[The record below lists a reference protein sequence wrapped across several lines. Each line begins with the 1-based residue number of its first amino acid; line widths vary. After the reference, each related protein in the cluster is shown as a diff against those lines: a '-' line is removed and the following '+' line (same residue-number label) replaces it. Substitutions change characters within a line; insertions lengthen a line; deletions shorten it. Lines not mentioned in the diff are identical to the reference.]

1 MRDEGEEGE
10 TPLEREGCGCDAKSC
25 IAARGISMTDC
36 STDLT
41 LFPLPTK
48 PVVIRADGG
57 ALTSDAGALLLRQL
71 DERLGLSR
79 RLMGCLVD
87 RRERGKVQHDLLSL
101 LRQRIYQIALGYEDC
116 NDADYL
122 RADPALKLAVG
133 RAPLEADLAS
143 QPTLSRLENQV
154 GWHECW
160 RISEALL
167 ECYLQRHRKR
177 PPRRLVLDVDAT
189 DDETHGDQ
197 QLAFFHGYYNEHCYL
212 PLLVFAQA
220 EGTGEQELI
229 GALLRPGNVHGG
241 HQAMALVRAMVKR
254 LREAFPRCRIELR
267 ADSALALPQLYD
279 GCEKLAI
286 PYTIS
291 LPKNERLTEMAQPW
305 MRDAEAIHAETGE
318 KVQVFGEFAYAAHSW
333 SHERRVICKAEVMS
347 QGENPRFVV
356 TSRRHLKP
364 KALYRFYCQRGDP
377 ENRIKELKLDLKAD
391 RLSCHRFWANQFRLL
406 LHAAAY
412 VLMQTMRKLLAGTE
426 FARAQVN
433 TLRLYLLKVG
443 ARIRESVRR
452 VWVQL
457 PSAYP
462 WFDLWHLL
470 ARARPG

>member
-1 MRDEGEEGE
+1 
-10 TPLEREGCGCDAKSC
+10 
-25 IAARGISMTDC
+25 MTDC
-36 STDLT
+36 SAELT
-41 LFPLPTK
+41 LFPLSHK
-48 PVVIRADGG
+48 PVVVCANGG

-71 DERLGLSR
+71 DERLGLTR
-79 RLMGCLVD
+79 RLAECLAD
-87 RRERGKVQHDLLSL
+87 RRDPAKVRHEVLLL

-116 NDADYL
+116 NDADRL
-122 RADPALKLAVG
+122 RSDPALKLAVG
-133 RAPLEADLAS
+133 RAPADPDLAS
-143 QPTLSRLENQV
+143 QPTLSRLENAV
-154 GWHECW
+154 TWRDCW

-167 ECYLQRHRKR
+167 DCYLARYRGD
-177 PPRRLVLDVDAT
+177 PPTRLVLDVDAT

-212 PLLVFAQA
+212 PLLVFAQVD
-220 EGTGEQELI
+220 GTGEQELI

-241 HQAMALVRAMVKR
+241 HRAMALIKAVVRR
-254 LREAFPRCRIELR
+254 LRAAFPECVIELR
-267 ADSALALPQLYD
+267 ADSAMARPEVYD
-279 GCEKLAI
+279 GCEKIAI

-291 LPKNERLTEMAQPW
+291 LPKNERLKEIAQPW
-305 MRDAEAIHAETGE
+305 MRDAEAIHAEIGE
-318 KVQVFGEFAYAAHSW
+318 KVQVFGEFLYAAQTW
-333 SHERRVICKAEVMS
+333 SHQRRVILKAEVMS

-356 TSRRHLKP
+356 TNRTQPQP

-377 ENRIKELKLDLKAD
+377 ENRIKELKLDLKVD

-412 VLMQTMRKLLAGTE
+412 VLMQAMRAALEGTE
-426 FARAQVN
+426 LARAQVN

-462 WFDLWHLL
+462 WLDLWHRL
-470 ARARPG
+470 ARAGPG